1 LPFHPFALPPQGGG
15 KATLLAPPGTPCPP
29 LGGQGL
35 LPCPEGKAKG
45 GGKGA
50 RGGKAKIR
58 KIFPVELTSSILGIT
73 HQFSLAAKFIL
84 GTESPLVYYN

>member
-1 LPFHPFALPPQGGG
+1 LPGFA
-15 KATLLAPPGTPCPP
+15 
-29 LGGQGL
+29 GQE